1 MVVYL
6 LSLRSNWKT
15 PTSHSLQDF
24 PVSGEASPT
33 VLHGN
38 IRTKNQAPPMLQV
51 YPVHLEP
58 ADVVHVDAAQKRSSV
73 LDCVLQH
80 IRPL

>member
-15 PTSHSLQDF
+15 PTSLSLQAF
-24 PVSGEASPT
+24 PVSGEANPN

-38 IRTKNQAPPMLQV
+38 IRVKNQALPMHQANQ
-51 YPVHLEP
+51 VHLELS
-58 ADVVHVDAAQKRSSV
+58 DVGHVDAAQKRSSV
-73 LDCVLQH
+73 LDCVLQL
-80 IRPL
+80 IRLL